1 MGKIQKQHSPQFKA
15 DVVLESL
22 ITGNVSAT
30 ANRNQIHES
39 VLRRWR
45 KEFRDKLPSVFSAS
59 KSSDRKEM
67 ERLERIIGRLTIEK
81 EILKKTMELVN

>member
-22 ITGNVSAT
+22 ITRNVSAT
-30 ANRNQIHES
+30 ASRNQIHES

-45 KEFRDKLPSVFSAS
+45 KEFRDKLPSVFARE
-59 KSSDRKEM
+59 KSQDRKEL
-67 ERLERIIGRLTIEK
+67 ERMERIIGRLTIEK

>member
-1 MGKIQKQHSPQFKA
+1 MGKIQKHHSPQFKA

-45 KEFRDKLPSVFSAS
+45 KEFRDKLS
-59 KSSDRKEM
+59 
-67 ERLERIIGRLTIEK
+67 
-81 EILKKTMELVN
+81 